1 MIMSPTGFSTRF
13 AAVCTR
19 RLGFALA
26 VAACWV
32 SSAGTASAQLD
43 PLLFIKRSA
52 PNVLLAVETTSRM
65 QRDTNNDYYDAN
77 IYPRTGALWE
87 PTLGVTP
94 LNTLAQYRRK
104 YVGLIHTDP
113 AAGGDKFGATRIDI
127 VGDRQPGFGTFEEA
141 TRLAIAR
148 RGLIEAVT
156 RNRGVA
162 RFGLLRT
169 RQSNPAVGP
178 EGNEG
183 PVKVDDPTQQDPTDL
198 AAGKWKITRTV
209 VGAVNGSIAGP
220 VAPLVQPDAVNA
232 NTTILNTLNLDV
244 RQAGALIPAGRDG
257 AFSVDAPL
265 DNMLD
270 DAKAEAQRLIAADAA
285 CRNTILVLVVA
296 GAEGD
301 TTGEDPAA
309 KALSFVNLSAVRNVP
324 IHVIAIAPDPAHVAQ
339 LRGIAD
345 NSGGVYTEI
354 TAAMIS
360 ATTPGQPVP
369 EFVAAVNLAV
379 QEAFQDP
386 THFDV
391 DPTVLSIRGPET
403 EHQATSPIIGTVNLE
418 GALDINGQP
427 LPNDIITN
435 PKTLAK
441 IPQRSNVMVTSGFAL
456 PGFGGR
462 IRAFRVYK
470 PIADASKPSGY
481 KFSAD
486 GTKLWVARAPD
497 AAVRNIYTSLP
508 DGTMV
513 SFTAASAAVLA
524 PYLRTT
530 NPAALI
536 DRIRQ
541 EPLGAIVG
549 STPAIMDP
557 PSLDPPPDSDY
568 PGFADEN
575 KGRRSIVWV
584 GGNDGML
591 HAIDARLGVEVWA
604 FIPFNLLPKLKA
616 LPFGQPVGA
625 FRYFVDSSPKVADV
639 KIDGNWRTYLTIG
652 QGSGGTFYQ
661 TLDVTLDDMAL
672 VVTADDND
680 INKVLGYFADPAR
693 VPLKWAFPQYSEFD
707 HTLFPWGDIA
717 AAAPAVSKTVG
728 QTWSDPAIGQ
738 IGGPSGKH
746 TLLTG
751 SGFLPY
757 TTQQAANRGGV
768 IAGTTFYLLDMKT
781 GALLDS
787 RDVGNDGVAETVDDC
802 AAAGNCTRLKNAL
815 QADPVATGPPNSRFV
830 DRAYMGDLDGRLW
843 RFDIVLDAT
852 KTPRIT
858 ALTNLLPVAA
868 VSPAHPFFASMATV
882 NVGGTKNY
890 LFQGTGSDLLPSA
903 GAIPQYK
910 LMIVSEAGASGT
922 LEKEILLTTTAALHE
937 KVTAFPAVA
946 GDIVFFS
953 TTTYKPTAPCSNPDG
968 ALYAFT
974 FVGGAAYDTNNSGN
988 VTAADTP
995 KIKTTVG
1002 ARASAP
1008 FITDQHLV
1016 FGAGDKIEMFGDPDD
1031 FNNGV
1036 GQVGVRILSWRD
1048 VR

>member
-1 MIMSPTGFSTRF
+1 MSPTGFSTRF
-13 AAVCTR
+13 AAARMR
-19 RLGFALA
+19 RLGTALA
-26 VAACWV
+26 VAACWA

-52 PNVLLAVETTSRM
+52 PNVLLAVETTNRM
-65 QRDTNNDYYDAN
+65 QRDANDDYYDGN
-77 IYPRTGALWE
+77 IYTRTGALWE
-87 PTLGVTP
+87 TTLGISP
-94 LNTLAQYRRK
+94 LNTVAKYRRK

-113 AAGGDKFGATRIDI
+113 AAGGDKFAATRINV
-127 VGDRQPGFGTFEEA
+127 VGDRQPGFATFEEA
-141 TRLAIAR
+141 TRLTIAR

-169 RQSNPAVGP
+169 RQLNPALGP

-198 AAGKWKITRTV
+198 NVGKWKITRPV

-220 VAPLVQPDAVNA
+220 VAPMVQPDAANPNA
-232 NTTILNTLNLDV
+232 TILNTLNLDS
-244 RQAGALIPAGRDG
+244 RQAGALVPGGRDG
-257 AFSVDAPL
+257 DLTVDAPL

-285 CRNTILVLVVA
+285 CRNTVLVLVVA

-309 KALSFVNLSAVRNVP
+309 KAASFVNVSGTRNVP
-324 IHVIAIAPDPAHVAQ
+324 IHVIAIAPNPAHVAQ
-339 LRGIAD
+339 LRDIAEK
-345 NSGGVYTEI
+345 SGGVYTEI

-391 DPTVLSIRGPET
+391 DPTPISIRGPET
-403 EHQATSPIIGTVNLE
+403 EHQTTSPIIGTVNLE
-418 GALDINGQP
+418 GAFDLAGQP
-427 LPNDIITN
+427 LPNDAIIN

-441 IPQRSNVMVTSGFAL
+441 IPQRSNVMVTTGFAL
-456 PGFGGR
+456 PGFGAR

-486 GTKLWVARAPD
+486 GTKLWVAQAP
-497 AAVRNIYTSLP
+497 APAVRNVYTTLA

-513 SFTAASAAVLA
+513 PFNVANAAVLA

-530 NPAALI
+530 DAAALI
-536 DRIRQ
+536 DHIRQ
-541 EPLGAIVG
+541 QPLGAIVG

-568 PGFADEN
+568 PGFANQN

-604 FIPFNLLPKLKA
+604 FIPFNLLPKLKVLA
-616 LPFGQPVGA
+616 HGQPVGA

-661 TLDVTLDDMAL
+661 TLDVTLDDMEL
-672 VVTADDND
+672 VVTATDSN
-680 INKVLGYFADPAR
+680 INNVLGYFADPAR

-717 AAAPAVSKTVG
+717 ASAAPASKTVG
-728 QTWSDPAIGQ
+728 QTWSDPAVGQ

-746 TLLTG
+746 SVLTG
-751 SGFLPY
+751 SGFLPF
-757 TTQQAANRGGV
+757 TTEQAANRGGV
-768 IAGTTFYLLDMKT
+768 VAGTTFYILDMKT

-787 RDVGNDGVAETVDDC
+787 RSVGSDGLAETVDDC
-802 AAAGNCTRLKNAL
+802 AVAGNCTRLKNAL
-815 QADPVATGPPNSRFV
+815 QADPVATGPPNSRFI

-843 RFDIVLDAT
+843 RFDITLDAAQ
-852 KTPRIT
+852 KPKIT
-858 ALTNLLPVAA
+858 ALTNLLPGAA

-882 NVGGTKNY
+882 NVGGAKNY
-890 LFQGTGSDLLPSA
+890 LFQGSGSDLLPSA

-922 LEKEILLTTTAALHE
+922 LEKEILLTTTNALHE

-974 FVGGAAYDTNNSGN
+974 FIGGAAYDTNNSGN
-988 VTAADTP
+988 VTGADSP
-995 KIKTTVG
+995 RIKTTVG

-1016 FGAGDKIEMFGDPDD
+1016 FGAGDKVEMFGDPDD